1 MVECLSNLGTGG
13 YTSAPSH
20 PIEESFVRYIVSVAT
35 RENSMVLSGQFWT
48 TVKVPYLFVIAFLVF
63 SLARLAL
70 AKMIQTEI
78 LGHITVSHV
87 CEKDKL

>member
-13 YTSAPSH
+13 YTSAPFH
-20 PIEESFVRYIVSVAT
+20 PIGDMLVRYIVSVAT

-48 TVKVPYLFVIAFLVF
+48 TVKVPYLFVITFLVF

-70 AKMIQTEI
+70 AKMIQTDI
-78 LGHITVSHV
+78 LGYVTVSHV
-87 CEKDKL
+87 CEKVKL